1 MKNLIPSLLARTFSL
16 ALFSIVALTGQAQTS
31 DAKIGYADVEYIF
44 TQLPD
49 AKVIESE
56 MKATEAQLTTLINS
70 KTEELKKKYA
80 AYVEGSKTMLEPIRL
95 STERELQMLQ
105 ENLEKLKQD
114 AQASF
119 EKKHQQLVLPVQQK
133 IGNAI
138 SIVAKENDLTFV
150 LTTRVGMEEVLLYK
164 DEKADIS
171 DLVLKKMG
179 VTPKPVV
186 PTGTGP
192 KK

>member
-1 MKNLIPSLLARTFSL
+1 MKNFIPSLFARTFL
-16 ALFSIVALTGQAQTS
+16 LVLFLMVSLTGLAQTS

-44 TQLPD
+44 SQLPD

-56 MKATEAQLTTLINS
+56 MKATETQLTTLINS

-80 AYVEGSKTMLEPIRL
+80 AYVEGSKTMLEAIRQN
-95 STERELQMLQ
+95 TERELQMLQ

-114 AQASF
+114 AQASY
-119 EKKHQQLVLPVQQK
+119 EKKHQQLVAPIQQK

-138 SIVAKENDLTFV
+138 SAVAKENGFTFV
-150 LTTRVGMEEVLLYK
+150 LTTRVGMEEVLLFK

-171 DLVLKKMG
+171 DLVLKKLG
-179 VTPKPVV
+179 VTPKPL
-186 PTGTGP
+186 PTGPGP